1 METKRKSGNKRKSG
15 RFEITMYKL
24 LVIFVISIFVA
35 LGLGMV
41 IGENLGEART
51 LVGLEVPDY
60 CSVSSN
66 ADGNAITCSEL
77 SENVTAADI
86 CAMLDTPVKESLKIL
101 IVA

>member
-24 LVIFVISIFVA
+24 LVIFVA

-41 IGENLGEART
+41 VGENLGEART

-77 SENVTAADI
+77 SGDVTAADI

>member
-1 METKRKSGNKRKSG
+1 
-15 RFEITMYKL
+15 MYKL

-35 LGLGMV
+35 LGLGVV